1 MPGDSGLHSSR
12 TGDISSIFWMFLFI
26 ESLIFFLFFLQ
37 TKSSESVLLTR
48 LSVGDV
54 SSSRNKSSTDAVIW
68 ANLLPISMESAR
80 SQELGALL
88 KEMLRSTESVVSSSL
103 AGES

>member
-103 AGES
+103 AAES